1 MTTQGKAGGFG
12 CGRITLVNVRADQKK
27 RWRSTWVFGL
37 FVLISFSVLVLL
49 QSSNLWRNLSV
60 DSASDTLLLYGLS
73 SLNFIAFIIFGF
85 IFLRSIVKLMRERR
99 DLQLGS
105 RIKTKLLLYFAAV
118 SLLPIVAMAGFS
130 YLFMNRALE
139 RWFTQIPENVVRA
152 PLELEKQANADRFAA
167 VEQTARILAA
177 SLTGREVTTA
187 ELDAIAAS
195 GGLSL
200 VEIIDRNDRRIAA
213 GGPDKQDAAEMRL
226 VRERLLTDPN
236 LRDGVGI
243 DAAAADLADGRRLI
257 IATGPR
263 NAESVAQMVDATL
276 SQFDLLKQQNIVVR
290 QIGLLTLGVLTFLL
304 IFASSWTAF
313 YIARGL
319 TVPIKALAEGAE
331 EIAHGNL
338 GHQVDVPAEDELGLL
353 VTAFN
358 QMSSNLEANAAE
370 LKERRRYIETVLLS
384 LPTGVISVDAENRVG
399 TINPAARA
407 ILKLEP
413 GDFKGADLS
422 LLVSESGREVFD
434 RLVARARRIGHASDH
449 TKLRLADA
457 NGGMDEM
464 SVAITATALP
474 EGRGAVLVIEDLSEL
489 IAAQRA
495 SAWQEVARRMAHEI
509 KNPLTPIQLSAE
521 RIAKRFKSSLT
532 ARAGVNAP
540 EPTGLAGEFRADN
553 ILGPGSRSDDPNTK
567 VVLDGTEIILR
578 EVESLKTMV
587 DEFSRFARLPEARL
601 EPGDVSEICRQAV
614 NLYLD
619 RDDASFKLKLA
630 DHLPEA
636 MLDEEQL
643 KRVFVNIIDNAIEA
657 PRDDT
662 NACAITVATRHDAAR
677 ELIVIEISDNG
688 RGIDPADY
696 QKLFQP
702 YFSTK
707 GRGTGLGLAI
717 VNRIVSDHRGK
728 IKAVP
733 NNPSGARFIV
743 ELPTVT

>member
-37 FVLISFSVLVLL
+37 FVLVSFSVLVLL

-60 DSASDTLLLYGLS
+60 DSARDTLLLYGLS

-177 SLTGREVTTA
+177 SLTGREVATD

-213 GGPDKQDAAEMRL
+213 GGPDKKDAAEMRL

-331 EIAHGNL
+331 EIAHGKL

-399 TINPAARA
+399 TINPAART

-413 GDFKGADLS
+413 RDFKGADLS
-422 LLVSESGREVFD
+422 QLLSESGREVFA

-457 NGGMDEM
+457 NGSTDEM

-521 RIAKRFKSSLT
+521 RIAKRFTPASVGLS
-532 ARAGVNAP
+532 ASEAG
-540 EPTGLAGEFRADN
+540 GFRADN
-553 ILGPGSRSDDPNTK
+553 IAVPGSSSGDPNRK
-567 VVLDGTEIILR
+567 VVLDGTETILR
-578 EVESLKTMV
+578 EVQSLKAMV

-601 EPGDVSEICRQAV
+601 EPGDVNEICRQAV

-619 RDDASFKLKLA
+619 RDDASFELKLA

-662 NACAITVATRHDAAR
+662 NACAITVATRHDPAR
-677 ELIVIEISDNG
+677 ELIVIEVSDNG

-717 VNRIVSDHRGK
+717 VNRIISDHRGR
-728 IKAVP
+728 IKAVSNQP
-733 NNPSGARFIV
+733 KGARLIV
-743 ELPTVT
+743 ELPVAT